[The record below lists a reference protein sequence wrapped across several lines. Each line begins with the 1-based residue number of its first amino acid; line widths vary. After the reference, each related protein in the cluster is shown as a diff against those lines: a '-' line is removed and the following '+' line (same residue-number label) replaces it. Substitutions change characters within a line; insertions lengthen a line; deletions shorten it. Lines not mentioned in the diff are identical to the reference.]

1 MGFPQDQAEAA
12 LRAAN
17 GNSDL
22 AVEYLMSGI
31 PDSARHAPISTPTGV
46 GTPAASSGSGS
57 GIEQLRRHPQLNELR
72 RLVQQNP
79 AALSQVLEAI
89 GQQNPELLRLIH
101 GNQAE
106 FLAMMNE
113 PITEEAPPAAP
124 DFGGAGGD
132 GNLIIPFLPDFSFPQ
147 VCLILCN

>member
-1 MGFPQDQAEAA
+1 MTDMGFPQDQAEAA
-12 LRAAN
+12 LRAAM

-31 PDSARHAPISTPTGV
+31 PDSAQNPVPSSSAPT
-46 GTPAASSGSGS
+46 TPAADSGT
-57 GIEQLRRHPQLNELR
+57 GIEQLRRHPQLNDLR

-89 GQQNPELLRLIH
+89 GQQNPDLLRLIH
-101 GNQAE
+101 AHQAE

-113 PITEEAPPAAP
+113 PITEQPPSLG
-124 DFGGAGGD
+124 FGGAGGAD
-132 GNLIIPFLPDFSFPQ
+132 GKIFLLSF
-147 VCLILCN
+147 